1 MGSSLSIVIP
11 SRNSGRTID
20 ACLRSVLSDTTSDT
34 SDVIVVDN
42 GSSDDTLEIVRR
54 YPVRLEVIP
63 PGFVSTSRNVGAR
76 LAKHPLVA
84 FIDSD
89 CAVRSGWRTAVVD
102 TLADPAVG
110 IIGRRHDPPDNG
122 TWVQQAW
129 DRAHAR
135 AHATHSVRE
144 VPYVPAGNM
153 AARTAVF
160 LGVNGFDDTLE
171 TGEDPDLCARVAA
184 QGLRIV
190 EVPGMRC
197 IHFGEPATLGAVFR
211 RERWHGRGTRLRYGD
226 GRLAP
231 IMLTTLAFGAAVLL
245 SLLGGLVALS
255 GGGWWLL
262 AGGLALLAGVPA
274 IYAARYAKS
283 LAHAVPLLL
292 IYIAYFFGRA
302 AALGV
307 VLRRAS
313 EHSKEPAA
321 LPGHGRAAERA
332 DDRGGR

>member
-1 MGSSLSIVIP
+1 MGSSLSVVIP

-20 ACLRSVLSDTTSDT
+20 ACLRSVLSDTPPDAL
-34 SDVIVVDN
+34 DVIVVDN

-54 YPVRLEVIP
+54 HPVRLEIVP

-76 LAKHPLVA
+76 LAKYPLVA

-89 CAVRSGWRTAVVD
+89 CSVRSGWRTAVVE
-102 TLADPAVG
+102 TLADETVG

-135 AHATHSVRE
+135 AHATRTMRE

-160 LGVNGFDDTLE
+160 LGVDGFDDTLE

-190 EVPGMRC
+190 EVPEMRC

-231 IMLTTLAFGAAVLL
+231 IMLTTLAFGAAVIL
-245 SLLGGLVALS
+245 SVIGALVALA
-255 GGGWWLL
+255 GGGWWWL

-283 LAHAVPLLL
+283 LAHAAPLLL
-292 IYIAYFFGRA
+292 IYVAYFFGRA

-307 VLRRAS
+307 VLKRARDR
-313 EHSKEPAA
+313 SKEPAA
-321 LPGHGRAAERA
+321 VPSRGRAPERA
-332 DDRGGR
+332 DDRGTR